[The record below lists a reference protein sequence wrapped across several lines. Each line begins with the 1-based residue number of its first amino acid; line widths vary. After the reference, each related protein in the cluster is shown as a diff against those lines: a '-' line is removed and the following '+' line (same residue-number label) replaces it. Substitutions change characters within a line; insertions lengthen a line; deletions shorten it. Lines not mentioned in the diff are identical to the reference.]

1 MFSPIGMI
9 GVKAMAARMLT
20 ARSAANPSATRNSRC
35 TPKDRDASRIS
46 TPRRRPRRSAK
57 WAAIAGAAIRIQL
70 PAVKR
75 SPISVA
81 LMPFAVSQTGQN
93 GSDTPTNRK
102 TAA

>member
-20 ARSAANPSATRNSRC
+20 ARSAAKPSAMRNRRC
-35 TPKDRDASRIS
+35 TARDESVSRIS

-57 WAAIAGAAIRIQL
+57 CAASAGAAILIQL

-75 SPISVA
+75 MPISVA
-81 LMPFAVSQTGQN
+81 LIPFAVNQTGQN